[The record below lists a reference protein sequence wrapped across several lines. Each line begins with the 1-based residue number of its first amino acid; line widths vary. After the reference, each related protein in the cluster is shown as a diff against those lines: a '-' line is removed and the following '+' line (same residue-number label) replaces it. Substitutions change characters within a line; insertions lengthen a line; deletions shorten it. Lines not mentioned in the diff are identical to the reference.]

1 MKIDPETE
9 CVIHAAAGEVVWD
22 IFTRRNARIARV
34 SVDERGNTAYWL
46 ECDAE
51 EMKRSGGGRFPW
63 EIAAPV
69 GRVALACACGDEACE
84 GWQSATLGPVR
95 VAIRGFADDKLKFED
110 RIDLSEADIENLLP
124 ALAEKHAKALAEHE
138 LHMIEIEFLDEPDPL
153 ARYFRFGTDSGG
165 MVAPMAIDLSKRP
178 D

>member
-69 GRVALACACGDEACE
+69 
-84 GWQSATLGPVR
+84 VR

-110 RIDLSEADIENLLP
+110 RIDLAEADIENLLP